1 MLTKNLTPFLVG
13 TKVTSRRPP
22 QPEMT
27 VIVRG
32 TWKLTPGEPLTVVEG
47 LDQGFLTA
55 EVYRE
60 EDEDRRGE
68 ALYGGDF
75 ADYKLNA
82 EVMLTGS
89 CHAPRGAPIAECLVR
104 FSVGAWSKA
113 LRVVGPRAW
122 SDRLSGARAS
132 EPLRFTKMPLDFAH
146 AFGGPRFAKNPVGKG
161 AEGTEL
167 PNVEDP
173 AQPIKSPADRPPP
186 ASFAPVSPSWPDRAL
201 KWGTQY
207 GKVYRDTRAPFYAED
222 FDWSFFSAAP
232 ADQQIK
238 GFLRGDEE
246 ISFINLHSK
255 AHTFSARLPGLRVR
269 AFVEDVKGRF
279 REQPMSLDT
288 LFVELDKEHVH
299 LTWRGVGEVR
309 EQDLVD
315 VAYLLVASEP
325 LASEPLPEAHYL
337 DLLRAFAKDPTGVL
351 AAMPDGLIEAGDAR
365 KRQRAG
371 EAPPKPAVT
380 SHAPDPVSGALQ
392 AQFGKLLRPADS
404 AKVAESMAATK
415 ATAGPA
421 KSAELESAIKTAL
434 ASPAAESPPMPMPLK
449 PGTMPSVRLKE
460 AIRGVMAK
468 VAEMKKAAADQ
479 GQELKGI
486 EALEAFPHDPRLK
499 QLDPAYAPPSPLS
512 TDEPGPGRNLAD
524 RDLRGLDLRGMDLSA
539 AILEG
544 ADLSGADLS
553 GARLVGANLR
563 YAVLFETVLTG
574 ADLSGADLSFANA
587 ANAKA
592 KGAAFTDAT
601 LEQAFF
607 DSADLEGADLTRA
620 RGEYVVFA
628 KVNLEGAKASKAELP
643 RSDFTEANLARAD
656 LRGAQITGCA
666 FIRCAAGGI
675 DLSNARIAGA
685 NFSEADLTGARADSA
700 HGMRCFFMKTR
711 LDGADFTLAWLVGS
725 HFTEAS
731 AVGARFWGANLRE
744 CRFYR
749 ASLER
754 AEVVQANLFSADLC
768 KAKLSG
774 ARFTSSNLY
783 DAKLLDASGSGC
795 DFMNANL
802 KRSTLERS

>member
-60 EDEDRRGE
+60 EDEERRGE

-89 CHAPRGAPIAECLVR
+89 CHAPRGAPITECLVR

-173 AQPIKSPADRPPP
+173 AQPIRSPADRPPP
-186 ASFAPVSPSWPDRAL
+186 VSFAPVSPSWPDRAG
-201 KWGTQY
+201 KVGTQY
-207 GKVYRDTRAPFYAED
+207 GKAYRDTRAPYYAED

-246 ISFINLHSK
+246 LSFINLHPA

-315 VAYLLVASEP
+315 VAYMLVASEP
-325 LASEPLPEAHYL
+325 LTSEPLPEAHYL
-337 DLLRAFAKDPTGVL
+337 GLLRAFAKDPTGVL
-351 AAMPDGLIEAGDAR
+351 AAMPEGLIEAADALK
-365 KRQRAG
+365 KRRSG
-371 EAPPKPAVT
+371 EAAPKPPEG
-380 SHAPDPVSGALQ
+380 APDPVSGALQ
-392 AQFGKLLRPADS
+392 AKFGKLMSPAIS
-404 AKVAESMAATK
+404 AKVAESMATTK

-421 KSAELESAIKTAL
+421 KSAEIEAAITKAL
-434 ASPAAESPPMPMPLK
+434 ASPPAESPPMPMPIK
-449 PGTMPSVRLKE
+449 PGAMPSIRLKE

-468 VAEMKKAAADQ
+468 VAELKKAAADQ

-486 EALEAFPHDPRLK
+486 EALEALPHDPRLK
-499 QLDPAYAPPSPLS
+499 QLDPAYAPPAPLS

-563 YAVLFETVLTG
+563 YAVLFQTVLTG
-574 ADLSGADLSFANA
+574 ADLSGADLSFVNA

-592 KGAAFTDAT
+592 KGAVLTGAT

-607 DSADLEGADLTRA
+607 DSADLGGADLTKA

-628 KVNLEGAKASKAELP
+628 KANLEGAKALKAELA

-656 LRGAQITGCA
+656 LREAQITGCA
-666 FIRCAAGGI
+666 FVRCAAGAI
-675 DLSNARIAGA
+675 DLSNARIGGA
-685 NFSEADLTGARADSA
+685 NFAEADLTGARADSA
-700 HGMRCFFMKTR
+700 HGIRCFFMKAR

-749 ASLER
+749 ATLER
-754 AEVVQANLFSADLC
+754 AEIVQANLFSADLC

-783 DAKLLDASGSGC
+783 DAKLLDAGGAGV

-802 KRSTLERS
+802 KRSTLERT

>member
-68 ALYGGDF
+68 TLYGGDF

-89 CHAPRGAPIAECLVR
+89 CHAPRGAPITDCLVR

-113 LRVVGPRAW
+113 LRVMGPRAW
-122 SDRLSGARAS
+122 SDRRSGARVS

-146 AFGGPRFAKNPVGKG
+146 AFGGPKLAKNPVGKG
-161 AEGTEL
+161 AEGKEL
-167 PNVEDP
+167 PNIEDP
-173 AQPIKSPADRPPP
+173 TQPIRSPKDRPHP
-186 ASFAPVSPSWPDRAL
+186 ASFAPISPSWPDRAE
-201 KWGTQY
+201 KMGTQY
-207 GKVYRDTRAPFYAED
+207 GKAYRDTRAPFYAED
-222 FDWSFFSAAP
+222 FSWSFFSAAP
-232 ADQQIK
+232 ADQQLK

-246 ISFINLHSK
+246 LSFTNLHSK

-288 LFVELDKEHVH
+288 LFVELDKEFVH

-309 EQDLVD
+309 EQDLID

-337 DLLRAFAKDPTGVL
+337 GLLRAFATDPTGVL
-351 AAMPDGLIEAGDAR
+351 AAMPDGLIEAGEALK
-365 KRQRAG
+365 KRRAG
-371 EAPPKPAVT
+371 EPAPKPPEG
-380 SHAPDPVSGALQ
+380 APDPVSGALQ
-392 AQFGKLLRPADS
+392 AKFGKLMSPDVS
-404 AKVAESMAATK
+404 AKVAESMATTK

-421 KSAELESAIKTAL
+421 KSAELESALHEAL
-434 ASPAAESPPMPMPLK
+434 ASSQAESAPMPMPLK
-449 PGTMPSVRLKE
+449 PGAMPSIRLKE
-460 AIRGVMAK
+460 VIRGVMAK
-468 VAEMKKAAADQ
+468 VAEMKKAAAEQ
-479 GQELKGI
+479 GHEVKGI
-486 EALEAFPHDPRLK
+486 EALEALPHDPRLK
-499 QLDPAYAPPSPLS
+499 QLDPAYAPPTPLS

-524 RDLRGLDLRGMDLSA
+524 RDLRGIDLRGMDLSA

-563 YAVLFETVLTG
+563 YAVLFQTVLAG
-574 ADLSGADLSFANA
+574 ADLSGADLGLANA

-592 KGAAFTDAT
+592 KGAVFARAT
-601 LEQAFF
+601 LDKTFF
-607 DSADLEGADLTRA
+607 DSADLAGADFTEVK
-620 RGEYVVFA
+620 GEYVVFA
-628 KVNLEGAKASKAELP
+628 NANLEGVRASKAELP
-643 RSDFTEANLARAD
+643 RSDFTEANLVRAD

-666 FIRCAAGGI
+666 FVRCVAREI
-675 DLSNARIAGA
+675 DLSSARIAGA
-685 NFSEADLTGARADSA
+685 NFSEADLSGARADSVQ
-700 HGMRCFFMKTR
+700 GIRCFFMKAR
-711 LDGADFTLAWLVGS
+711 LDDADFTLAWLVGS

-731 AVGARFWGANLRE
+731 AAGARFWGANLRE

-749 ASLER
+749 ATLER

-774 ARFTSSNLY
+774 ARFTGSNLY
-783 DAKLLDASGSGC
+783 DAKLIDASGSGT

-802 KRSTLERS
+802 KRSTLERT